1 MKIVDKVKSNQKLMR
16 FIETTQN
23 RITDSEMG
31 TTSVVV
37 AYYLLL
43 SLFPLMIALGNLLP
57 YLSIDPNTVL
67 SYVQE
72 LIPSQIYDFIGPAIE
87 NLLTTSSG
95 GLLSISALAA
105 LWSASQSINALQIAM
120 NKAFGVDQR
129 SNFIVVRAVSF
140 VIILLFMI
148 AIVGVTMVFGLGKII
163 LDFLQPIFKFQDNL
177 IDTFQTVKW
186 PVTIVALLFIMM
198 LIYWLVPNAKVK
210 LRSTLPGAIFATI
223 GWMLLSQVFGLY
235 ARYFAARISGYQIIG
250 SFIVLMIWLNLA
262 ATIIILGGIINAVVE
277 EYLSGQEIK
286 ERTDPVQR
294 ISSKIEDTFTNKEK

>member
-163 LDFLQPIFKFQDNL
+163 LDFLQPILKFQDNL

-235 ARYFAARISGYQIIG
+235 ARYFAAKIIGYQIIG

-277 EYLSGQEIK
+277 EYVSGQEIK

>member
-1 MKIVDKVKSNQKLMR
+1 M
-16 FIETTQN
+16 
-23 RITDSEMG
+23 
-31 TTSVVV
+31 
-37 AYYLLL
+37 
-43 SLFPLMIALGNLLP
+43 LP
-57 YLSIDPNTVL
+57 
-67 SYVQE
+67 YVQE
-72 LIPSQIYDFIGPAIE
+72 LIPGQVYEFIGPAIE
-87 NLLTTSSG
+87 NLLTSGSG

-148 AIVGVTMVFGLGKII
+148 AIVGVTMVIGLGKII
-163 LDFLQPIFKFQDNL
+163 LDFLQPIFHIQDDL
-177 IDTFQTVKW
+177 IATFQTVKW
-186 PVTIVALLFIMM
+186 PLTIIALLFILM

-210 LRSTLPGAIFATI
+210 LRSTLPGAVFATA

-235 ARYFAARISGYQIIG
+235 ALFAARISGYQIIG

-286 ERTDPVQR
+286 ERKDPVER
-294 ISSKIEDTFTNKEK
+294 ISSKLEDTFSNKEK